1 MGHEEII
8 TLLKE
13 IQANQQSLHDDMASI
28 VDRLTNTEAVI
39 TKLVQQSDQPTAIDE
54 HQLYTTARS
63 LVVETGRASTSL
75 VQRVLRIRYSLAAAL
90 MDKLEENKVIGPS
103 NGSTP
108 RTVLLDQDTLEQ
120 MEEEE
125 ESGPMPTG
133 DSDEL
138 YEDAKRAVI
147 EVGKSSTA
155 YLQRKLRIGYSRAV
169 FIQNLLEK
177 NGVVSPQD
185 GTKPREVL
193 ND

>member
-1 MGHEEII
+1 
-8 TLLKE
+8 
-13 IQANQQSLHDDMASI
+13 
-28 VDRLTNTEAVI
+28 
-39 TKLVQQSDQPTAIDE
+39 
-54 HQLYTTARS
+54 
-63 LVVETGRASTSL
+63 
-75 VQRVLRIRYSLAAAL
+75 

-108 RTVLLDQDTLEQ
+108 RTVLFDQDTLEQ

-147 EVGKSSTA
+147 EAGKSSTA

-177 NGVVSPQD
+177 NGVVGRQI
-185 GTKPREVL
+185 GNEPREL
-193 ND
+193 L